1 MDYLNKRY
9 VILWIIALSIG
20 EFQHGYSMG
29 QLSFNAKF
37 IKDYYSL
44 GSSDQSYFFAVSMVP
59 IGATISSFLSGPL
72 SYYGRRKL
80 LLAANAILMCGT
92 ILLLIPGYSYI
103 LFIGRTLLGI
113 AVGVFTMI
121 VPLFILEISPIQK

>member
-1 MDYLNKRY
+1 
-9 VILWIIALSIG
+9 
-20 EFQHGYSMG
+20 
-29 QLSFNAKF
+29 
-37 IKDYYSL
+37 
-44 GSSDQSYFFAVSMVP
+44 MVP

-80 LLAANAILMCGT
+80 LLAANAILICGT
-92 ILLLIPGYSYI
+92 ILLLIPGYSFI

-113 AVGVFTMI
+113 AVGIFTMI